1 MDYSFLQHYW
11 CFLVSLLGALLVFL
25 LFVQGANSMVR
36 SLGYNEEGRRLIIN
50 STGRKWEFTFTT
62 LVTFGGAFFAS
73 FPLFYSTSFGG
84 AYWLWMIILFTFVV
98 QAVSYEFQNKLG
110 NFLGAKTFQMCLV
123 VNGLLGPLLLGGAVA
138 TFFEG
143 SNFIVMKD
151 NLVNS
156 QLALPLG
163 EATGGRALLGM
174 GEGVGSPVIST
185 WANASHGLDALLN
198 PWVLIF
204 GLAVMFLARVLGILY
219 IINNVNDDDI
229 RARASKRLLG
239 AAVPFVVLFV
249 TYLVHLLLKDG
260 YGYDDAGV
268 IFMEPYKYLHNFMD
282 MWYLTVVLLIG
293 VVLVLYGI
301 GKTVLSKT
309 YLYGIWPA
317 GIGVVLVVLPLLLM
331 SAWNHTAYYPSTADL
346 QSSLTIVNSCS
357 SEFTLRT
364 MFYVSLVI
372 PFVLAYIIYAWR
384 AIDRKKLDKDEI
396 NNDHAY

>member
-1 MDYSFLQHYW
+1 MITYSFLQHYW
-11 CFLVSLLGALLVFL
+11 CFIVSLLGALLVFL

-110 NFLGAKTFQMCLV
+110 NFLGPKTFQMCLV
-123 VNGLLGPLLLGGAVA
+123 INGLLGPLLLGGAVA

-143 SNFIVMKD
+143 SNFVVFKESMID
-151 NLVNS
+151 NL
-156 QLALPLG
+156 AF
-163 EATGGRALLGM
+163 
-174 GEGVGSPVIST
+174 SPVISR
-185 WANASHGLDALLN
+185 WGNASHGLDALLN

-219 IINNVNDDDI
+219 IINNVDDEDI
-229 RARASKRLLG
+229 RSRANSRLLG
-239 AAVPFVVLFV
+239 AAVPFVLLFV
-249 TYLVHLLLKDG
+249 AYLVHLLLKDG
-260 YGYDDAGV
+260 YAYDDAGV
-268 IFMEPYKYLHNFMD
+268 ISIVPYKYLDNF
-282 MWYLTVVLLIG
+282 LTLWPLTILLLVG
-293 VVLVLYGI
+293 VVLVLLAI
-301 GKTVLSKT
+301 GKTFVSKD
-309 YLYGIWPA
+309 YVGGIWPA

-331 SAWNHTAYYPSTADL
+331 SAWNGTAYYPSTANL

-364 MFYVSLVI
+364 MFYVSFLV
-372 PFVLAYIIYAWR
+372 PFVLAYIVYAWR
-384 AIDRKKLDKDEI
+384 AIDKKKLTKEDIAD
-396 NNDHAY
+396 DHAY

>member
-1 MDYSFLQHYW
+1 MITYSFLQHYW

-36 SLGYNEEGRRLIIN
+36 SLGYTEEGRRLIIN

-84 AYWLWMIILFTFVV
+84 AYWLWMIILFTFVL

-110 NFLGAKTFQMCLV
+110 NFLGPKTFQMCLV
-123 VNGLLGPLLLGGAVA
+123 INGLVGPLLLGGAVA

-143 SNFIVMKD
+143 SNFIIVKD
-151 NLVNS
+151 NLIDAAS
-156 QLALPLG
+156 LTPI
-163 EATGGRALLGM
+163 
-174 GEGVGSPVIST
+174 ISR

-198 PWVLIF
+198 PWVLVF

-219 IINNVNDDDI
+219 IMNNVNDEDI
-229 RARASKRLLG
+229 RSRASVRLIG
-239 AAVPFVVLFV
+239 VAIPFLILFV

-260 YGYDDAGV
+260 YAYDDNGIISIV
-268 IFMEPYKYLHNFMD
+268 PNKYLTNFID
-282 MWYLTVVLLIG
+282 MWYLTILLLVG

-301 GKTVLSKT
+301 GKTIVSKT
-309 YLYGIWPA
+309 YIKGIWPA

-331 SAWNHTAYYPSTADL
+331 SAWNNTAYYPSTADL

-364 MFYVSLVI
+364 MFYVSLII
-372 PFVLAYIIYAWR
+372 PFVLAYIVYAWH
-384 AIDRKKLDKDEI
+384 AIDKKKLDKQEIADE
-396 NNDHAY
+396 HAY